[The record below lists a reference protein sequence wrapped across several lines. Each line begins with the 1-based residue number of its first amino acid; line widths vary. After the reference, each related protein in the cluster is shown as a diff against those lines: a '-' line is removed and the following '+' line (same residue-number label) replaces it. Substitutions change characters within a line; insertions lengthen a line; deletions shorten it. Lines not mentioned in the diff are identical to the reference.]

1 MSSNWFKLA
10 LRMTGVKFGK
20 HLLLKGVPVI
30 FNKRGATLSIGNN
43 VTIKSSFLSNLVGL
57 YSRTII
63 VTRSPKAEIVIGDN
77 VGISGT
83 TIYARKRIEICENT
97 CIGGN
102 CKIMDNDFHPI
113 DTADRLKLLLDVQG
127 GDSELIPSKE
137 IYISKNCFIGCNT
150 IILKGTI
157 LGDGCVVGAGAVVS
171 GKFEDN
177 CVIIGN
183 PARVIRKLKNKHG
196 EYINEL

>member
-1 MSSNWFKLA
+1 MLA
-10 LRMTGVKFGK
+10 YIVGQLS
-20 HLLLKGVPVI
+20 LPV
-30 FNKRGATLSIGNN
+30 L
-43 VTIKSSFLSNLVGL
+43 
-57 YSRTII
+57 
-63 VTRSPKAEIVIGDN
+63 PKAEIVIGDN

-137 IYISKNCFIGCNT
+137 IYIG
-150 IILKGTI
+150 
-157 LGDGCVVGAGAVVS
+157 
-171 GKFEDN
+171 E
-177 CVIIGN
+177 
-183 PARVIRKLKNKHG
+183 KLFYRMQHN
-196 EYINEL
+196 NS